1 MCLISPSVKGLQ
13 KLLFITEQYCTDWDI
28 MLNPKKS
35 KIMEFGKLSNCLPSL
50 LLDGKELEW
59 VKSWSYLGVTIVSHK
74 KFNCC
79 VAEKVKC
86 FYRSANAI
94 LRIEGRSNELV
105 MLQLLE
111 SHCLPILTYAIE
123 VIDIA
128 DRDTRRKLRVAYN
141 SIFRQIFSYRMSE
154 SVTDLQHQLTRPTWE
169 ELIEKRKSKF
179 LVSLS
184 NCTIANLI
192 S

>member
-1 MCLISPSVKGLQ
+1 MQ
-13 KLLFITEQYCTDWDI
+13 
-28 MLNPKKS
+28 
-35 KIMEFGKLSNCLPSL
+35 FGINNHLPPL
-50 LLDGKELEW
+50 LLDDKELEW
-59 VKSWSYLGVTIVSHK
+59 VASWSYLGVTILSHK
-74 KFNCC
+74 RFNCC
-79 VAEKVKC
+79 VANKLKC

-123 VIDIA
+123 VIDVA

-141 SIFRQIFSYRMSE
+141 SIFRQLFRHRMSE
-154 SVTDLQHQLTRPTWE
+154 SVTDLQHQLTRSTWE

-184 NCTIANLI
+184 NCTVANLL

>member
-1 MCLISPSVKGLQ
+1 M
-13 KLLFITEQYCTDWDI
+13 
-28 MLNPKKS
+28 
-35 KIMEFGKLSNCLPSL
+35 
-50 LLDGKELEW
+50 
-59 VKSWSYLGVTIVSHK
+59 
-74 KFNCC
+74 
-79 VAEKVKC
+79 AEKVKC

-169 ELIEKRKSKF
+169 ELIERRKSKC